1 MSCATETRKK
11 SKRGTRASPVGTLQ
25 AGDRLQFWKPFSE
38 CSLPLFWN
46 FIEWLVVFLVLFQV
60 VLPGLDSCHGT
71 WPAKSRLSIEEAMSP
86 SSASSFCLCFL
97 RQWSPCREWATTGTT
112 GRMSSLVDFL
122 VCIQFSSASVTLHQ
136 LQLLWFL
143 KNTQPL
149 TLLRTIL
156 QDWWLL
162 HFASFSSFHC
172 HTVNMVCCMVAY
184 NRTGKNCFSPF
195 F

>member
-1 MSCATETRKK
+1 M
-11 SKRGTRASPVGTLQ
+11 
-25 AGDRLQFWKPFSE
+25 
-38 CSLPLFWN
+38 
-46 FIEWLVVFLVLFQV
+46 FLVLFRV

-97 RQWSPCREWATTGTT
+97 HQWLLCREWATTGTT

-122 VCIQFSSASVTLHQ
+122 LCIQFSSASVTLHQ

-184 NRTGKNCFSPF
+184 NKTGKSCFSLIF
-195 F
+195 FKWSACVHLLERSTVKVGFRTCAAIKK